1 MHRIR
6 FKMAMAMVLVALVSM
21 LIIGG
26 YSVYYTVESHKQE
39 LAVYRATLFEQF
51 DRSMKLQV
59 ETAVSLVQ
67 DIYGQQQKGLLPEP
81 EAKKRAADLVRNL
94 RFDNGNYFWIDTTA
108 GINVVLLGRDQE
120 GKTRWEAKDQKG
132 NMFIQDLIKNGS
144 KDGGGF
150 TDYWFAKPNEKEAL
164 PKRAYSLL
172 FKPYGWVVGTGNW
185 TDDIEK
191 VVAKRQAENQADLQ
205 KSILMMVALCLGA
218 LALSIGLALY
228 FGKQFSTPIQAATKR
243 LGIMSDGDF
252 SKEVEPAL
260 LDRKDEFGEMG
271 QAFDKLNRR
280 MGELLRKIGSSSEQV
295 AASSEELTASAH
307 QSADASN
314 SVAGAIAQVAE
325 GAEKQVAAI
334 NDMAAVVQDM
344 SATVGE
350 VASTANQMAELAD
363 QTANTTNVGHEA
375 VNRAVNQMR
384 ELGVGAKQAQEA
396 AGELKTSSAQIGEI
410 VNLISNIAGQTN
422 LLALNAAIE
431 AARAGE
437 QGRGFAVVAEE
448 VRKLAEQSAAA
459 AQQIKGLID
468 KNHESIGN
476 VVAAIDVA
484 IDNVDKGVELVNAA
498 GGNFG
503 EIAAM
508 VGNVTTQVR
517 KISTAL
523 SDVAKGNQR
532 IVKSVGVVGN
542 LSREASAESQ
552 NVSAA
557 TEEQSASMEEIASAS
572 QSLAILAQDLQRA
585 VAQFKVQ

>member
-150 TDYWFAKPNEKEAL
+150 SDYWFAKPNEKEAL

-459 AQQIKGLID
+459 QQIKGLID